1 MTRNTFMALSAHE
14 MTRAIA
20 GCMPAGE
27 PDWRERLAQS
37 LEVVAETDDLA
48 LLRAGSE
55 MDTLEGGIRA
65 YLANL
70 PGIEQDCAMPGAHYD
85 AALALARIDRDQRK
99 TVLLAFAAELRK
111 R

>member
-1 MTRNTFMALSAHE
+1 MTRNAFLALSAHE
-14 MTRAIA
+14 MARAIA

-37 LEVVAETDDLA
+37 LDEVAEMDDLS
-48 LLRAGSE
+48 LLHAGSE

-65 YLANL
+65 YLADL
-70 PGIEQDCAMPGAHYD
+70 PGVEQDRAMHGTHYD